1 MSAVLRIRRHI
12 DSDTLHVPELREL
25 MGKDVEITV
34 TEARPDQSPP
44 DLSKLDEI
52 AGKIDLDF
60 DAIEKLREI
69 SKI

>member
-1 MSAVLRIRRHI
+1 MI
-12 DSDTLHVPELREL
+12 
-25 MGKDVEITV
+25 GKDVEIIV
-34 TEARPDQSPP
+34 LEVQPP
-44 DLSKLDEI
+44 GTKGDLSLLNEL

>member
-1 MSAVLRIRRHI
+1 VRSCEFVVISI
-12 DSDTLHVPELREL
+12 QTPCTSPNCGNSW
-25 MGKDVEITV
+25 GKDVEITV